1 MIKKLEVPLIKNR
14 VEAGKILADQ
24 LSELKGDIIVLAIPR
39 GGVIVGKEIANK
51 LKCPLDIVIS
61 KKITPPNNPEY
72 AIGATTIDGI
82 IYKGPN
88 WQFYSSDPTLKDEI
102 SKKQSEV
109 KRRLEEYRGSSDY
122 SLENKTVIL
131 VDDGIATGS
140 TVFVILSWLKQKK
153 VKHIF
158 LAVPV
163 LPKST
168 YHNLEQLV
176 TRIFSINI
184 PEEFSAVGQFYEEFR
199 QVEDE
204 EVKEILRVKA
214 RKNNSQL

>member
-1 MIKKLEVPLIKNR
+1 LENSLIKNR
-14 VEAGKILADQ
+14 IEAGKILAEH
-24 LSELKGDIIVLAIPR
+24 LSKLEGDMIVLAIPR
-39 GGVIVGKEIANK
+39 GGVIVGNEIANK

-61 KKITPPNNPEY
+61 KKITPPDNPEY
-72 AIGATTIDGI
+72 AIGAATIDGI

-88 WQFYSSDPTLKDEI
+88 WHLYSSDSALKEEI

-109 KRRLEEYRGSSDY
+109 KRRLEEYRGNSDY
-122 SLENKTVIL
+122 QLENKTVIL

-140 TVFVILSWLKQKK
+140 TVFPILSWLKQKK

-168 YHNLEQLV
+168 YHNLEKLV

-199 QVEDE
+199 QVEDL
-204 EVKEILRVKA
+204 EVKKILRIKE
-214 RKNNSQL
+214 RE